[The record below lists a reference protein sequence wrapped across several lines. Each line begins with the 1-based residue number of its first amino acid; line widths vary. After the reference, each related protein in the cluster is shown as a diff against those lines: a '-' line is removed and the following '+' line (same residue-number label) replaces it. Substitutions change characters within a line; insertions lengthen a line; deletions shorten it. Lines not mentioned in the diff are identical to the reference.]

1 MKLYCVI
8 CILFMLYYKL
18 DSSNE
23 ENDVRWEIKLDEVIM
38 LEGKIKFF
46 ILEMCFI
53 YSEENIEYF
62 LFNVFFE
69 EDGISFL
76 IFCVKCCVWVY
87 VSCYGVFFYEIC
99 DGWLCVWCKRNVWIV
114 ECCFCNLRGGVFK

>member
-1 MKLYCVI
+1 MMSFCLCFLFTWKYCV
-8 CILFMLYYKL
+8 FQL

-23 ENDVRWEIKLDEVIM
+23 ENDFRWEIKLDEVVISG
-38 LEGKIKFF
+38 GKIKFF

-62 LFNVFFE
+62 LFNVFLE

-76 IFCVKCCVWVY
+76 IFCVKCCVRVY
-87 VSCYGVFFYEIC
+87 VS
-99 DGWLCVWCKRNVWIV
+99 K
-114 ECCFCNLRGGVFK
+114 